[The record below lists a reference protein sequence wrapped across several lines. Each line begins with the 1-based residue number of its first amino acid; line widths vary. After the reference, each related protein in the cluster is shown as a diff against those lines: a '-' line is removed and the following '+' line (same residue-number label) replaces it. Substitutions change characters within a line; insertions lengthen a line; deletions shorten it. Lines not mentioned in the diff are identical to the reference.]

1 MNKEKAVILVSGGLD
16 SATALAIA
24 ASDGYECYAMSF
36 SYGQRHNIEI
46 EAAKKI
52 CERYSVKE
60 HIIAEIDLA
69 KWGGSAL
76 TSDRIKVPDY
86 DENNDKI
93 PPTYVPARNT
103 IFLSFA
109 VGWAEVI
116 EARHIFIGVNS
127 LDYSGY
133 PDCRPEFIKAFE
145 EAARLGTK
153 AADEGWRFEIHAP
166 LQYMNKAEIIRRGL
180 ELGVDY
186 SLTHSCYNPDNNG
199 IPCGKCD
206 SCSLR
211 SKGFKEAGV
220 TDPALEGFTEG

>member
-1 MNKEKAVILVSGGLD
+1 MNKEKAVVLVSGGLD
-16 SATALAIA
+16 SATVLAIA
-24 ASDGYECYAMSF
+24 DAEGFECYAMSF
-36 SYGQRHNIEI
+36 AYGQRHNIELQ
-46 EAAKKI
+46 AAKNI
-52 CERYSVKE
+52 CEKFSVKE

-69 KWGGSAL
+69 RWGGSAL
-76 TSDRIKVPDY
+76 TSDKIEVPDF
-86 DENNDKI
+86 DEKKPKI

-127 LDYSGY
+127 MDYSGY

-153 AADEGWRFEIHAP
+153 AADEGWKFEIHAP
-166 LQYMNKAEIIRRGL
+166 LQYLNKAEIIRRGI

-186 SLTHSCYNPDNNG
+186 SLTHSCYNPDKTG
-199 IPCGKCD
+199 KACGKCD

-211 SKGFKEAGV
+211 LKGFREAGLE
-220 TDPALEGFTEG
+220 DPALKGQI